1 LRTIIIKEKVLFN
14 MSDFENEKNTIFK
27 KITKK
32 FKKNEEILYLY
43 KNYVF
48 NERIKD
54 VIVLRYDLNKQKN
67 NLNDEQALSASLN
80 IYPEIPKKLSFTVLL
95 KYRKA
100 IQNFI
105 VYQYS
110 KYAETFVERKI
121 LKETKKDVFYIY
133 KKQQYRYLLA
143 YFILSSLLI
152 RSQYGFL
159 LVSCSF
165 LFSYK
170 FDTVGNILFLLNLN
184 DLLMK
189 YQINTFFNLGKETR
203 DFVNY
208 LENHR
213 RENIFE
219 FMRNNKD
226 YYDKFF
232 VNDVFEVKL
241 EKFDKIVD
249 YLNAE
254 NVLVDYHNQSLNR
267 LQSDYKEKN
276 DKL

>member
-1 LRTIIIKEKVLFN
+1 MT
-14 MSDFENEKNTIFK
+14 DFENEKNRVIK
-27 KITKK
+27 KITKP
-32 FKKNEEILYLY
+32 FKKKEELLYLY

-54 VIVLRYDLNKQKN
+54 LIVLRYDLDKPEN
-67 NLNDEQALSASLN
+67 NANDENALSASLN
-80 IYPEIPKKLSFTVLL
+80 IYPEIPKKLSFLVCL

-105 VYQYS
+105 IYQYS

-133 KKQQYRYLLA
+133 KKQQLRYLMA
-143 YFILSSLLI
+143 FYIISSLLM
-152 RSQYGFL
+152 RSANGFL
-159 LVSCSF
+159 LVSCSV

-170 FDTVGNILFLLNLN
+170 FDTLGNFIFLLNLN

-189 YQINTFFNLGKETR
+189 YQINTFYILGKETR

-208 LENHR
+208 IENQR
-213 RENIFE
+213 KENNFE

-232 VNDVFEVKL
+232 VNDVYEVKF
-241 EKFDKIVD
+241 EKNDKIVD
-249 YLNAE
+249 YLKAE

>member
-1 LRTIIIKEKVLFN
+1 

-54 VIVLRYDLNKQKN
+54 LIVLRYDLNKQKN